1 MSITGYWNVR
11 ISTPIGTQ
19 TVVLKL
25 TEKDGVVEGSAIGN
39 AETTSLI
46 TPILDGNRLTWK
58 QSITK
63 PMRLNLTFDV
73 IFDGDTLHGTSKA
86 GMLPTSKVTGTRAI
100 QE

>member
-1 MSITGYWNVR
+1 MSITGSWNIK

-19 TVVLKL
+19 SVVLEL
-25 TEKDGVVEGSAIGN
+25 TERGGLVEGMAKGD
-39 AETTSLI
+39 AENTPLI
-46 TPILDGNRLTWK
+46 DPVLDGKRLTWK

-73 IFDGDTLHGTSKA
+73 IIDGDTLVGTSKA

-100 QE
+100 